1 MSQGVSQKK
10 LRLAKKRED
19 DILVKKLVIAELSGG
34 LASFTSPYELREYID
49 VLDAGTVES
58 VLELYAEAMPDEF
71 CDAVLYVRELLRTRL
86 EVLVPEVCLRD
97 TERQTQAG

>member
-1 MSQGVSQKK
+1 MSQGK
-10 LRLAKKRED
+10 LKLAKKRED

-49 VLDAGTVES
+49 VLDVETVES

-71 CDAVLYVRELLRTRL
+71 CDAVLYVKELLKARI
-86 EVLVPEVCLRD
+86 EVLVPDICLKNIEGRM
-97 TERQTQAG
+97 